1 MIASCHSQGSAID
14 GSVLHE
20 CFQKLLPFTF
30 GPANFT
36 VYITWKWSGLIEVIH
51 KILSVLL
58 IIVEIE
64 EPHKFAASRSSFL
77 VCHADFQIEAF
88 VQAGAVVT
96 FIAEQSSVFAIRY
109 VAVFQLK
116 DFRRTLAAS
125 LLKFVQFP
133 IWLSPNI
140 GAEPNK
146 SGNWNADG
154 RLHFT
159 ALQTAKVESSQA
171 SKSVLAH
178 PGDPRTG

>member
-1 MIASCHSQGSAID
+1 
-14 GSVLHE
+14 
-20 CFQKLLPFTF
+20 LPPFSF

-36 VYITWKWSGLIEVIH
+36 VHITWKWPGLIEVIH

-58 IIVEIE
+58 IIVGIE

-77 VCHADFQIEAF
+77 LCHADFQIEAF

-109 VAVFQLK
+109 VAVLPLK
-116 DFRRTLAAS
+116 HFSRTLTAS

-133 IWLSPNI
+133 IWSSPNV

-146 SGNWNADG
+146 SGNW
-154 RLHFT
+154 
-159 ALQTAKVESSQA
+159 
-171 SKSVLAH
+171 
-178 PGDPRTG
+178 

>member
-1 MIASCHSQGSAID
+1 MIALLPRQGSAIG

-20 CFQKLLPFTF
+20 WFDKLPPFTF
-30 GPANFT
+30 RPTDFA
-36 VYITWKWSGLIEVIH
+36 VYITWKWPGLIEVIH
-51 KILSVLL
+51 KILSVFL
-58 IIVEIE
+58 IVAEIE
-64 EPHKFAASRSSFL
+64 EAHEFAANRLSFL
-77 VCHADFQIEAF
+77 IRHADFQKEAF

-109 VAVFQLK
+109 VAVFPLK

-159 ALQTAKVESSQA
+159 ALQTAQVESSQA

-178 PGDPRTG
+178 LGDPHTG